1 MTIKNVT
8 LRRPPTKLSTTLN
21 LRPPKEETP
30 LLNGDV
36 VKEYLF
42 SNNPC
47 ETTSKILRQTP
58 ITNE

>member
-47 ETTSKILRQTP
+47 ETTSKILR
-58 ITNE
+58 